1 MAKRTNNKT
10 NKFRLDRTALDASM
24 VRYELAGTDG
34 DDVQPLEPD
43 LQGTDADR
51 IHDLI
56 TQAIWSGSVITPGN
70 REIMIYPSSVEEPHV
85 CVITVWDAGPDGKSH
100 VVAGFGEVHKLA
112 SRELWTGEHRAA
124 LTEAVVEQIVAIAN
138 GSADEMDAVEAVVR
152 KRAAGRA

>member
-1 MAKRTNNKT
+1 M
-10 NKFRLDRTALDASM
+10 
-24 VRYELAGTDG
+24 
-34 DDVQPLEPD
+34 
-43 LQGTDADR
+43 
-51 IHDLI
+51 
-56 TQAIWSGSVITPGN
+56 
-70 REIMIYPSSVEEPHV
+70 
-85 CVITVWDAGPDGKSH
+85 ITVWDAGPDGKSH